1 MSSAQ
6 SPLPPVE
13 TDRVSES
20 RWPPA
25 IAIAIAIALQLR
37 VPPSLAVGPRYILP
51 IAATFLFVAVLIL
64 HPRRFGPNHQLL
76 RKVSMA
82 LIAAI
87 SLGNAG
93 SLSLLIHRLLN
104 GGSITGRKIDGHRLI
119 LTGAEIWLTSLLAFG
134 LWFWELDRGGPG
146 ARIRGEE
153 QAPDLYFVQMSDDL
167 LRRIPWS
174 PSFVDYL
181 YVSVTNSTAFS
192 PTDTLPLRPRMKA
205 LMAVQAM
212 ASLATVGIVGARAVN
227 ILT

>member
-1 MSSAQ
+1 MI
-6 SPLPPVE
+6 E
-13 TDRVSES
+13 TERLTES

-25 IAIAIAIALQLR
+25 IAIAISIALQLR
-37 VPPSLAVGPRYILP
+37 VPPSLAIGPKYIIP
-51 IAATFLFVAVLIL
+51 IAATLLFVAVLIL
-64 HPRRFGPNHQLL
+64 HPRRFGPNHKLL

-104 GGSITGRKIDGHRLI
+104 GGSITGHIIDGHRLI
-119 LTGAEIWLTSLLAFG
+119 LTGAEIWLTSVLVFG

-146 ARIRGEE
+146 ARIRGEV
-153 QAPDLYFVQMSDDL
+153 QAPDLFFVQMSDVL
-167 LRRIPWS
+167 LRQLPWA

-181 YVSVTNSTAFS
+181 YVSITNSTAFS
-192 PTDTLPLRPRMKA
+192 PTDTLPLTPRMKA
-205 LMAVQAM
+205 LMAVQAL